1 MAHEESWINV
11 DGTDSNLRTWITID
25 GREHE
30 ILVNALQT
38 SQHDLQEEL
47 RTLDAKGI
55 DNHMLVLEI
64 EEHEA
69 LLQKINEAPATP
81 AELLNEER
89 L

>member
-1 MAHEESWINV
+1 MTHEESWIDP
-11 DGTDSNLRTWITID
+11 DGTDSNLRTWTTID

-47 RTLDAKGI
+47 RKLDAKGI
-55 DNHMLVLEI
+55 DNHPLLLEI

-69 LLQKINEAPATP
+69 LVQKIHEAPEAPA
-81 AELLNEER
+81 ALLNEEGR
-89 L
+89 